1 MQRKYSEVVNYI
13 PSFPN
18 MELRNNNRELPTN
31 PKLSPPE
38 PYRPNHSP
46 TVYANTQ
53 FQPFLTPNQI
63 PPSSMTNTPT
73 FDFVERRSLPTFHHT
88 YTVS

>member
-31 PKLSPPE
+31 PKLSPL
-38 PYRPNHSP
+38 NHIAP
-46 TVYANTQ
+46 IIV
-53 FQPFLTPNQI
+53 LL
-63 PPSSMTNTPT
+63 SMLIRN
-73 FDFVERRSLPTFHHT
+73 FSLF
-88 YTVS
+88 